1 MKKTSPTNNDETIRR
16 TTPSISDGQEILKD
30 FSPLQAI
37 KAYCRDCSGG
47 SSAEVKLCTRD
58 GVQSKLCPLYRYRSG
73 KTGRTRILTEEQK
86 QERSQRM
93 KSLHAKGVLG

>member
-1 MKKTSPTNNDETIRR
+1 MKKNPTLSSETYPTQIVAEKE
-16 TTPSISDGQEILKD
+16 PSLKA

-93 KSLHAKGVLG
+93 KSLHARGV